1 MARQSCPGHEDLI
14 SQSWARDE
22 LVAMD
27 AAFIAAMQ
35 AAGHAL
41 TAPST
46 AFGTR
51 APIQGYRRKDT

>member
-1 MARQSCPGHEDLI
+1 MPRQYRPGHEDLI

-22 LVAMD
+22 LIAMD

-35 AAGHAL
+35 NAGHAL
-41 TAPST
+41 TTPST

-51 APIQGYRRKDT
+51 APIAGYSRIE